1 MEEFGYI
8 IVVAGFAN
16 CVLAARLAE
25 RSSVVVCVLESGLR
39 DHNPLIPIPVG
50 WMKLM
55 RDSKINW
62 LYETDPSESTSGRKK
77 GVPRG
82 KVISG
87 SSSINGNVFNRGAPT
102 DFDHWAQLGNQGW
115 SYDDILPLF
124 RRMETWLPEAETVF
138 RGKTGPLRVTP
149 SDWTH
154 PLCEAFLDSAE
165 SIGMPRNLD
174 YNGASQFGA
183 S

>member
-39 DHNPLIPIPVG
+39 DHNPLIHIPVG

-55 RDSKINW
+55 RNSKINW
-62 LYETDPSESTSGRKK
+62 LYETEPAESTGGRKI

-102 DFDHWAQLGNQGW
+102 EFDHWA
-115 SYDDILPLF
+115 
-124 RRMETWLPEAETVF
+124 
-138 RGKTGPLRVTP
+138 
-149 SDWTH
+149 
-154 PLCEAFLDSAE
+154 
-165 SIGMPRNLD
+165 
-174 YNGASQFGA
+174 
-183 S
+183 